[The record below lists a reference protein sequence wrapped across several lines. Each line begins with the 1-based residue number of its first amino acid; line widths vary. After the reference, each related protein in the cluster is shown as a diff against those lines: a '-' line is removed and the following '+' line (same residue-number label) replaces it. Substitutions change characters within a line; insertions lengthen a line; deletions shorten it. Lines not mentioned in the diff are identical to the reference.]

1 MMILPRVALA
11 VAVGMTA
18 GRLAAAEETP
28 APVAP
33 SIPPAAA
40 PPVTPLATDAPPGA
54 GFENPVPASSTEI
67 LFHSDLDG
75 RLATTSCAGSVERG
89 PSLGYA
95 SLVGR
100 LAALRDA
107 AAADQRP
114 APLAL
119 LGGNIATPDL
129 FGASLVERGP
139 AGIDTLAALLGA
151 GRYDAVALGHHE
163 LSLGA
168 GELARL
174 VAALAAAG
182 MPVVVTNLRCD
193 GHVRAAC
200 PAVKQE
206 VLLERGGVAVGVVAT
221 VSPAVVP
228 GIPAAIFKGLTLDDP
243 AETARAAIRR
253 LRGRGARVVVLMA
266 QGPRD
271 AKALDHV
278 DAFARQL
285 ATSPVDERPDVIL
298 AGGLAAD
305 LDERAVR
312 SLRRAGVPP
321 VAGAP
326 TGTDGLTRIRLATAP
341 GPAASSGG
349 DLITIETVPSAGA
362 PVDQATAARLA
373 AELTAT
379 CAAYGAPV
387 GPAPIRGT
395 LTRDTFTRYV
405 LEVLRRRAGAEIAL
419 INRAFVKGAPF
430 PLSGRLT
437 QAELRRALPFHAVVG
452 SGRVAG
458 ATVESA
464 LGPAVGKDQ
473 LAVVGLARAGG
484 GLQVNG
490 RALDKARAYQVATI
504 AFVAEGG
511 DGLVPAGAIPWRALP
526 GEPEVR
532 AVVED
537 FLRHHTADRDGDP
550 SIDAATDFGPPVG
563 ERPLV
568 VALADVGLDL
578 TSTSIANAPSYT
590 DAQLVRASQL
600 AVTGNATGLMQVR
613 DRVHEADV
621 RLDVKYG
628 WSRTQ
633 PAGAAATS
641 AETADL
647 LTFSTVYNFRGLRG
661 AEELLKRTVPDPFV
675 RVRLESEIT
684 RPDVTPTQPR
694 AYHHAQMTNTAG
706 LLFTA
711 LPKLR
716 LRAGAGAQAE
726 LLAGGADGAWQAV
739 LEAGGTLDPVAV
751 ATFGPL
757 AVKVEG
763 LVDYDFV
770 NPTGLRQHQV
780 RGSSKLSVPLL
791 PALFITIGVNVFA
804 VQREGHGWGSAAD
817 VVAGLRVH
825 HDLAYQGL

>member
-1 MMILPRVALA
+1 MTKLAGVALA
-11 VAVGMTA
+11 LALTMTT
-18 GRLAAAEETP
+18 GRLAIGAEP
-28 APVAP
+28 DL
-33 SIPPAAA
+33 AA
-40 PPVTPLATDAPPGA
+40 PP
-54 GFENPVPASSTEI
+54 PAVEI
-67 LFHSDLDG
+67 LFHADVDG
-75 RLATTSCAGSVERG
+75 RLATVTCAGPPERE
-89 PSLGYA
+89 PSPTYA

-100 LAALRDA
+100 LTALRA
-107 AAADQRP
+107 AASSAERP

-129 FGASLVERGP
+129 FGASLIERGP
-139 AGIDTLAALLGA
+139 AGIEALTAILAAGH
-151 GRYDAVALGHHE
+151 YDAVALGHHD
-163 LSLGA
+163 LSLNA
-168 GELARL
+168 GELGRL
-174 VAALAAAG
+174 VSALNAAG
-182 MPVVVTNLRCD
+182 MPVVLTNLRCD
-193 GHVRAAC
+193 DRVRAPC
-200 PAVKQE
+200 PPVRRE
-206 VLLERGGVAVGVVAT
+206 LLLEREGVAVGVVAT

-228 GIPAAIFKGLTLDDP
+228 GIPAAVFKGLALDDP
-243 AETARAAIRR
+243 AEAARPAIRR
-253 LRGRGARVVVLMA
+253 LRARGARAVVLMA
-266 QGPRD
+266 QGPRG
-271 AKALDHV
+271 AKALDQV
-278 DAFARQL
+278 DALSRQL
-285 ATSPVDERPDVIL
+285 ATAPVEERPDVIL
-298 AGGLAAD
+298 AGGLSGE
-305 LDERAVR
+305 LDDRTVR
-312 SLRRAGVPP
+312 SLRRAGAPP

-326 TGTDGLTRIRLATAP
+326 MGADGLTRVELAT
-341 GPAASSGG
+341 GPVSSPSPSPFGG
-349 DLITIETVPSAGA
+349 DLVTIETVPSAGA
-362 PVDQATAARLA
+362 PVDAATAARLA
-373 AELTAT
+373 AELTPT

-387 GPAPIRGT
+387 GPAPIRGV
-395 LTRDTFTRYV
+395 LEREAFTRYV

-419 INRAFVKGAPF
+419 INRAFVKAAPF
-430 PLSGRLT
+430 PLRGRLT
-437 QAELRRALPFHAVVG
+437 HAELRRALPFRAVVG
-452 SGRVAG
+452 AATVAG

-473 LAVVGLARAGG
+473 VSVVGLARSGG

-490 RALDKARAYQVATI
+490 RALDKARAYRVATI
-504 AFVAEGG
+504 AFVADGG
-511 DGLVPAGAIPWRALP
+511 DGLVPAGALSWHALP

-537 FLRHHTADRDGDP
+537 FLAHHTADRDGDP
-550 SIDAATDFGPPVG
+550 SIDAGTDFGPPVA

-568 VALADVGLDL
+568 VALGDVGLDL
-578 TSTSIANAPSYT
+578 SSTSIANAPSYT

-600 AVTGNATGLMQVR
+600 AVTGNATGLVQVR

-633 PAGAAATS
+633 PLGAAATS
-641 AETADL
+641 GETADL
-647 LTFSTVYNFRGLRG
+647 ITFSTVYNFRGLRG
-661 AEELLKRTVPDPFV
+661 AEALLKRTVPDPFV

-694 AYHHAQMTNTAG
+694 TYHHAQMTNTAG

-757 AVKVEG
+757 AIKVEG

-770 NPTGLRQHQV
+770 DPTGLRQHQV
-780 RGSSKLSVPLL
+780 RGSGKLSVPLL
-791 PALFITIGVNVFA
+791 PALFITVGVNVFA